1 MKIYTRTGD
10 DGSTGLIGG
19 RRVQKDD
26 ATVEAC
32 GALDELNAAI
42 GLVRTVSGG
51 WPLDLLL
58 GRVQGLIFEVGA
70 ELASEEGRP
79 QACTAALGSID
90 EDLERSIDIQ
100 EAMLPKLTRFILPG
114 GSEIGARLHFA
125 RTVCRAAERRT
136 VALAKE
142 KPVRSEILTFL
153 NRLSDWMF
161 VAARTAN
168 HEADRPE
175 PVWTKED

>member
-10 DGSTGLIGG
+10 DGTTGLIGG
-19 RRVQKDD
+19 RRVDKDD
-26 ATVEAC
+26 LVVEAC

-58 GRVQGLIFEVGA
+58 ERVQGLVFEVGA
-70 ELASEEGRP
+70 ETASEEGRP
-79 QACTAALGSID
+79 HACTAELVTID
-90 EDLERSIDIQ
+90 QDLERSIDIQ
-100 EAMLPKLTRFILPG
+100 QSMLPKLTRFILPG
-114 GSEIGARLHFA
+114 GSEVGARLHFA
-125 RTVCRAAERRT
+125 RTVCRAAERRM
-136 VALAKE
+136 VALARQ
-142 KPVRSEILTFL
+142 KPVRQEILTFL

-168 HEADRPE
+168 HEAGRPE
-175 PVWTKED
+175 HEWQKED